1 MEEFKYIFKKEKR
14 KKERESRLW
23 RSLEKYEVCFFF
35 LGQGGGGG
43 WGGSLSNQVSIS
55 GVFKKMI
62 CNQAIPLPKF

>member
-43 WGGSLSNQVSIS
+43 GG
-55 GVFKKMI
+55 GVCPIKFQSVGFSKK
-62 CNQAIPLPKF
+62 

>member
-43 WGGSLSNQVSIS
+43 VCPIKFQSVGFS
-55 GVFKKMI
+55 KK
-62 CNQAIPLPKF
+62 